1 LGLAIG
7 AAVGA
12 FLKSRGGACP
22 LTCNPIG
29 GAIFGALL
37 GFIVTWPTASSTQ
50 AFATIDHFTTVGSV
64 DEFDSEVLAADRLV
78 LVDFYSPRCPPCKRL
93 APVLGAL
100 SQDYPDR
107 VKFTKVNVDDA
118 PAVRDAY
125 NVRGW
130 PTLMLVRDGEVVDR
144 WMGYTDKE
152 SIAARIDAAL
162 AAEPGGSVF
171 PAPSP
176 QGD

>member
-1 LGLAIG
+1 LAIG

-29 GAIFGALL
+29 GAIVGALL
-37 GFIVTWPTASSTQ
+37 GFILTWPTASSTQ
-50 AFATIDHFTTVGSV
+50 AFATIDHFTAIGSV
-64 DEFDSEVLAADRLV
+64 DEFDREVLDADRLV

-100 SQDYPDR
+100 SQDYADR

-118 PAVRDAY
+118 SAVRDAY
-125 NVRGW
+125 HVRGW
-130 PTLMLVRDGEVVDR
+130 PTLLLVRDGAIVDR
-144 WMGYTDKE
+144 WMGYTDKA
-152 SIAARIDAAL
+152 SIAVRIDAAL
-162 AAEPGGSVF
+162 AAERGEDIS